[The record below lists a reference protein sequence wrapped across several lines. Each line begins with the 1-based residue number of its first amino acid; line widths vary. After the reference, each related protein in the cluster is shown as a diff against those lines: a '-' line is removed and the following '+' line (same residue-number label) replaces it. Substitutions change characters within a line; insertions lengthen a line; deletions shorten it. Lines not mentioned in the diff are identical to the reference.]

1 MSETELVPHKKVIK
15 PKETVLF
22 FFTLLKKKNI
32 AIMTAT
38 FKKQIHF

>member
-22 FFTLLKKKNI
+22 FSLYLKKNI

>member
-15 PKETVLF
+15 PKGTAL
-22 FFTLLKKKNI
+22 FFTLLKKKKI
-32 AIMTAT
+32 AILTTT